1 MPRNLEIIRN
11 ISGKEKQIFF
21 LRSTC
26 IYSYIPNSIGNSKI
40 LSKTRQQGFNHRQ
53 LSPNFAKELR
63 RILFEL
69 LFKIEK
75 NRSEIILNLRALS
88 KILEDKNE
96 IIACQILQR
105 IIVSGFISS
114 RNLWNF
120 TCEFELVW
128 KTRTTDLK
136 ITRYLVEIH
145 EFHRE

>member
-53 LSPNFAKELR
+53 LSPNFAKDPFRYNILR

-105 IIVSGFISS
+105 IIHIWIHIFSK
-114 RNLWNF
+114 
-120 TCEFELVW
+120 LV
-128 KTRTTDLK
+128 K
-136 ITRYLVEIH
+136 
-145 EFHRE
+145 FHL

>member
-75 NRSEIILNLRALS
+75 IEKNRSEIILNLRALS

-105 IIVSGFISS
+105 IIHIWIHIFSK
-114 RNLWNF
+114 
-120 TCEFELVW
+120 LV
-128 KTRTTDLK
+128 K
-136 ITRYLVEIH
+136 
-145 EFHRE
+145 FHL

>member
-21 LRSTC
+21 LRV
-26 IYSYIPNSIGNSKI
+26 YILTSNSIGNSKI

-75 NRSEIILNLRALS
+75 IEKNRSEIILNLRILS

-105 IIVSGFISS
+105 IIHIWIHIFSK
-114 RNLWNF
+114 
-120 TCEFELVW
+120 LV
-128 KTRTTDLK
+128 K
-136 ITRYLVEIH
+136 
-145 EFHRE
+145 FHL

>member
-53 LSPNFAKELR
+53 LSPNFAKDLFRYDILR

-105 IIVSGFISS
+105 IIHIWIHIFS
-114 RNLWNF
+114 
-120 TCEFELVW
+120 ELV
-128 KTRTTDLK
+128 K
-136 ITRYLVEIH
+136 
-145 EFHRE
+145 FHL